1 MTPHDPPLIWRW
13 LRVLL
18 ALAALAGLAAWAAP
32 SLAPGLP
39 RWQAVALGLA
49 GALLLGLAVTA
60 AALVVARLNQW
71 VLRRGGTDPAWLGL
85 PDDPPGLQR
94 PPHRGNNAE

>member
-1 MTPHDPPLIWRW
+1 MDRITPPPIATW
-13 LRVLL
+13 LRLLL

-39 RWQAVALGLA
+39 RWQAAALGLA
-49 GALLLGLAVTA
+49 GALVMGLAVTA
-60 AALVVARLNQW
+60 AALVMARLGQW
-71 VLRRGGTDPAWLGL
+71 VLRRGGTDTAWLGL

-94 PPHRGNNAE
+94 PPRRSEHAD

>member
-1 MTPHDPPLIWRW
+1 MDRLPSPPIWHW

-49 GALLLGLAVTA
+49 GALGVGLAVVA
-60 AALVVARLNQW
+60 AALAVARLSQW
-71 VLRRGGTDPAWLGL
+71 VLCRGGTDTAWLGL

-94 PPHRGNNAE
+94 PPPRGPAPD

>member
-1 MTPHDPPLIWRW
+1 MDRLQTPPIWLW

-39 RWQAVALGLA
+39 RWHVVALGLA
-49 GALLLGLAVTA
+49 MALAVGLAVVA
-60 AALVVARLNQW
+60 AAMVVARLSQW
-71 VLRRGGTDPAWLGL
+71 VLRRGGTDTAWLGL
-85 PDDPPGLQR
+85 PEDPPGLQR
-94 PPHRGNNAE
+94 PTHRGHAND